1 MRLVHTREDR
11 GTRSGVA
18 GENVHVEM
26 AKQAAAYL
34 KMLLSHIRHAFFQQ
48 YFPGMASTDPEP
60 DDKEAFIQAQLYDY
74 HYKSA
79 LPSSYIWP
87 KL

>member
-1 MRLVHTREDR
+1 MHFVD
-11 GTRSGVA
+11 
-18 GENVHVEM
+18 
-26 AKQAAAYL
+26 
-34 KMLLSHIRHAFFQQ
+34 Q

-60 DDKEAFIQAQLYDY
+60 EDKEAFIQAQLYDY

-79 LPSSYIWP
+79 LPSSYVWP

>member
-1 MRLVHTREDR
+1 MD
-11 GTRSGVA
+11 
-18 GENVHVEM
+18 
-26 AKQAAAYL
+26 KQTAAFF
-34 KMLLSHIRHAFFQQ
+34 KMLFSHIRHAVFWQ

-60 DDKEAFIQAQLYDY
+60 EDKEAFIQAQLYDY